1 MSTETNLSI
10 NRKSNSCGLFTW
22 RPSWLQKLLSYKLFL
37 LLFMIINITQTTILA
52 YLTVVLSTIEKEFG
66 LKSKEAAWV
75 YSGNEIAQICFI
87 VFLPFVGRVK
97 RRPLYIGVA
106 AIISAI
112 GMFLIAV
119 PYFAGR
125 SKRFGKGKH
134 KDFKYT
140 YFSRNITNSC
150 YSEGN
155 LRKYCILFLSQ
166 N

>member
-1 MSTETNLSI
+1 
-10 NRKSNSCGLFTW
+10 
-22 RPSWLQKLLSYKLFL
+22 
-37 LLFMIINITQTTILA
+37 MIINITQTTILA

-134 KDFKYT
+134 KDIKYT
-140 YFSRNITNSC
+140 YFSENRIIVVILKETWGNILYYFCPRIS
-150 YSEGN
+150 
-155 LRKYCILFLSQ
+155 RKSRTIRRIMQ
-166 N
+166 R